1 MRSPVAKGPILCEW
15 AGFSC
20 PPLWPP
26 IGWHFLETG
35 SLHPPPALRRF
46 PCPPGFAPHSL
57 PRTRRAGCPHPAAP
71 DLHRTSCKRCHCEA
85 SAHTGCGNPHPPVIA
100 SRRGTFCQQRQKVP
114 KERRQN
120 QWFWNPLRA
129 RDAFRVEN
137 LLPRAPNAQVYRRA
151 FVSSLRH
158 HPLAAHAGPRC
169 PGAAGMPP
177 CVYRAARCGHRA
189 LRNSIDKRCVGG
201 DVPDAPFHRIPC
213 HAPVGRGAHTPPSRT
228 CTVLLAKGVI
238 AKPVRTLTVAIR
250 IPLLLPPG
258 GAHHTS
264 GRGRARPYASQENT
278 PHRLPTLLRPI
289 TKK

>member
-20 PPLWPP
+20 PPSWPP

-35 SLHPPPALRRF
+35 SLHPPPAALRRF

-57 PRTRRAGCPHPAAP
+57 PRTRRAGCPHPTVP

-100 SRRGTFCQQRQKVP
+100 SGGALSANSGRKCPKNAAKTNGFGILCAPGMHSVWKTSYHAHRTRRFTAVLSRRLCATIRWPLTRARAALARRGYLPASTV
-114 KERRQN
+114 RR
-120 QWFWNPLRA
+120 
-129 RDAFRVEN
+129 D
-137 LLPRAPNAQVYRRA
+137 
-151 FVSSLRH
+151 
-158 HPLAAHAGPRC
+158 
-169 PGAAGMPP
+169 
-177 CVYRAARCGHRA
+177 
-189 LRNSIDKRCVGG
+189 
-201 DVPDAPFHRIPC
+201 
-213 HAPVGRGAHTPPSRT
+213 AHTPPPIRT
-228 CTVLLAKGVI
+228 A
-238 AKPVRTLTVAIR
+238 
-250 IPLLLPPG
+250 PPG

-264 GRGRARPYASQENT
+264 GRGRVRPYASQENT